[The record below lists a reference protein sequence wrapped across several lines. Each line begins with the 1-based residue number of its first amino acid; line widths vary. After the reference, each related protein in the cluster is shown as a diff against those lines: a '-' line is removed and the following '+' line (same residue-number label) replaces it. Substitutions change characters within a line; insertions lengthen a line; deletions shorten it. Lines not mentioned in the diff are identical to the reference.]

1 MGKKNMRCVIVGGAD
16 INNYGFL
23 RETLCADDYV
33 VFCDSGLKHLDGLQI
48 EPSLIV
54 GDFDSYG
61 GALPDDCEVVRL
73 CPEKDDTDTSLAIK
87 LALERGCDNIII
99 IGGLSGRLDHTMSN
113 LSLLEELS
121 AQNIYAIID
130 DGANRVRFIRNSSA
144 LIGRSHYKYL
154 SVLAADDK
162 VKGVDID
169 GCKYNLKNAVIT
181 RRDQYGVSNE
191 ITGNCALIAVKK
203 GGVYIVES
211 RDAK

>member
-1 MGKKNMRCVIVGGAD
+1 
-16 INNYGFL
+16 
-23 RETLCADDYV
+23 
-33 VFCDSGLKHLDGLQI
+33 
-48 EPSLIV
+48 
-54 GDFDSYG
+54 
-61 GALPDDCEVVRL
+61 
-73 CPEKDDTDTSLAIK
+73 
-87 LALERGCDNIII
+87 
-99 IGGLSGRLDHTMSN
+99 MSN

>member
-1 MGKKNMRCVIVGGAD
+1 MKAFIYIGGDVHPDTITAHPAGGDLVIA
-16 INNYGFL
+16 
-23 RETLCADDYV
+23 A
-33 VFCDSGLKHLDGLQI
+33 DSGYKNAIALGEK
-48 EPSLIV
+48 PSILV
-54 GDFDSYG
+54 GDLDSLKDAPSG
-61 GALPDDCEVVRL
+61 VELVRL
-73 CPEKDDTDTSLAIK
+73 KPEKDVTDTQAAAHIAIEEG
-87 LALERGCDNIII
+87 ATAITF

-144 LIGRSHYKYL
+144 IIGRSHYKYL

-203 GGVYIVES
+203 GGIYIVES

>member
-1 MGKKNMRCVIVGGAD
+1 MKAFIYIGGAIHPD
-16 INNYGFL
+16 TITAHPAG
-23 RETLCADDYV
+23 DDLV
-33 VFCDSGLKHLDGLQI
+33 IAADSGYENAVALGEK
-48 EPSLIV
+48 PSILV
-54 GDFDSYG
+54 GDLDS
-61 GALPDDCEVVRL
+61 LKIDVPDGVELVRL
-73 CPEKDDTDTSLAIK
+73 KPEKDVTDTQAAAHIAIK
-87 LALERGCDNIII
+87 EGATAITF

-144 LIGRSHYKYL
+144 LIGCSHYKYL